1 MSGGRVHVGTSGWT
15 YKHWRGV
22 FYPEDVPQR
31 RWLEHYQQHFSTVE
45 LNATF
50 YRLPQEQTFRRWA
63 ERSPDG
69 FRFAVKGSRL
79 ITHLKRLR
87 DAEDAASTFLARARL
102 LGEHLGPL
110 LWQLPP
116 SLARDAG
123 LLRDFMGLLP
133 YDLTHAFEFRHPS
146 WFADATYD
154 LLRERNCA
162 FCMYQLQSDETPVL
176 ATAKCVYIRFHGTA
190 SKYGGRYPDAALR
203 LWAERIGGFLDDG
216 REVWAYF
223 NNDAGGHAVADAR
236 RLRAAVPQG

>member
-69 FRFAVKGSRL
+69 FRFAVKGSRF
-79 ITHLKRLR
+79 ITHMKRLR
-87 DAEDAASTFLARARL
+87 DAEDAALTFLSRARL
-102 LGEHLGPL
+102 LGGHLGPV

-116 SLARDAG
+116 SLERDIG
-123 LLRDFMGLLP
+123 LLREFVRLLP
-133 YDLTHAFEFRHPS
+133 DDLTHAFEFRHRS
-146 WFADATYD
+146 WFADETYE
-154 LLRERNCA
+154 LLRERDCA
-162 FCMYQLQSDETPVL
+162 FCTYHMRSDETPVL
-176 ATAKCVYIRFHGTA
+176 ATADCAYVRFHGTE
-190 SKYGGRYPDAALR
+190 SSYGGGYSDEAIRV
-203 LWAERIGGFLDDG
+203 WAQRIGDFLDGG

-236 RLRAAVPQG
+236 RLRAAVAGG